1 MAKSLNKVI
10 LIGNLGKDPE
20 LKYSESGIA
29 YCRFSLATT
38 DSYKNNEGKEIDRT
52 EWHNIT
58 VWRQL
63 AEICSKYLKKGS
75 KIYMEGRIRSYID
88 PKDNTK
94 KYYGVEMTEMIMLD
108 KKDSSSQNRETSQ
121 SKDVVQGSGMTD
133 DDLPF

>member
-10 LIGNLGKDPE
+10 LIGNLGRDPE
-20 LKYSESGIA
+20 LKYAESGIA

-75 KIYMEGRIRSYID
+75 KIYMEGRIRSYVD

-94 KYYGVEMTEMIMLD
+94 KYYGVEMTDLIMLD
-108 KKDSSSQNRETSQ
+108 RKEQAQNNDTGQGKDI
-121 SKDVVQGSGMTD
+121 VHASGLNE

>member
-10 LIGNLGKDPE
+10 LIGNLGRDPE
-20 LKYSESGIA
+20 LKYAESGTA

-75 KIYMEGRIRSYID
+75 KIYMEGRIRSYVD
-88 PKDNTK
+88 PKDSTK
-94 KYYGVEMTEMIMLD
+94 KYYGVEMTDLIMLD
-108 KKDSSSQNRETSQ
+108 RKEQAQSQETNQEKAITQDSGLN
-121 SKDVVQGSGMTD
+121 D